1 MINHEC
7 IIGLLYYIDSCDLAT
22 VLKSNQHIR
31 ERIEDNIL
39 NDKYYS
45 LLWRKNRLEEN

>member
-1 MINHEC
+1 MVNHEC
-7 IIGLLYYIDSCDLAT
+7 IIGLLYYIDSCDLVT
-22 VLKSNQHIR
+22 VSKLKQHIR

-45 LLWRKNRLEEN
+45 LSYLKNKE